1 MNTRNWHVL
10 CWNICGINAY
20 EKWDTIRDKI
30 EESASSVI
38 CIQETKWE
46 HFDMAYIRK
55 FAHRR
60 FDFIPSVG
68 ASGGILVI
76 WNNIFSS
83 SVLDKQ
89 RFGITI
95 AFSSVHNNEAWKLTT
110 VYGPCDEPAR
120 TKFID

>member
-1 MNTRNWHVL
+1 
-10 CWNICGINAY
+10 
-20 EKWDTIRDKI
+20 
-30 EESASSVI
+30 
-38 CIQETKWE
+38 
-46 HFDMAYIRK
+46 MAYIRK
-55 FAHRR
+55 FAPRCFDC

-76 WNNIFSS
+76 WNINIFSG

-95 AFSSVHNNEAWKLTT
+95 AFSSVHSNEAWKLTT

-120 TKFID
+120 TEFIDWFCGHDISDSIN